1 MLTSEWIVKLPILL
15 ILGVATTIDAP
26 RYVLSSNAL
35 QCVSPHK
42 FVLRSPSERLD
53 SIVDAVLVKQFC
65 GFNVGHKVATFLRN
79 CFLRQDGTLSSIVRA
94 LKVNLLLLHDR
105 SCKYATFNY
114 ASDTYSN
121 FNIIY

>member
-1 MLTSEWIVKLPILL
+1 MQSTLLKLENFISVVISEWIVKLPILL

-35 QCVSPHK
+35 QCVSPRK
-42 FVLRSPSERLD
+42 FVLRTPSERLD
-53 SIVDAVLVKQFC
+53 SIIDAVLVRQFS

-94 LKVNLLLLHDR
+94 LKVRFFTLWN
-105 SCKYATFNY
+105 C
-114 ASDTYSN
+114 
-121 FNIIY
+121 